1 MNWLKNY
8 DLCSHFTYK
17 ILERNRPEQRNN
29 VKDKDTK
36 TDRQTDSERQRQ
48 VKEH

>member
-1 MNWLKNY
+1 MNWLKHY

-17 ILERNRPEQRNN
+17 ILERIRPEQRNN

-36 TDRQTDSERQRQ
+36 TDRQTVRDRDR
-48 VKEH
+48 